1 MDDLSEDGPAGA
13 AAHGGPGG
21 CGPARFEDLGLEPRV
36 LEGVRGV
43 GFEALR
49 PIQAAAI
56 PVALAGRDVL
66 GLARTGTGKTAAFAL
81 PILDRLA
88 RGGAEPRPGPRPGP
102 GRPRA
107 LVLAPTRELSAQI
120 ADDFARLGAP
130 LGVRPVL
137 VIGGVNAGP
146 QRDAL
151 AASPDVVV
159 ATTGRLLDHVRAGT
173 VDLAGVEVLVLDEAD
188 RMVDMGF
195 LPDVRAVIDAV
206 GGARQ
211 TMMFS
216 ATMPP
221 EVQALAQGTLRDPR
235 IIDLGG
241 GLPAETIDHS
251 VVLVHEGTKPRLLRA
266 LLDAVEPGAR
276 VIVFVRT
283 KQRSKAIAYGLE
295 KRGASVALLHGD
307 RGQSSRAEAL
317 ARFRS
322 GDATVLVATD
332 LASRGLDV
340 EGVALVVN
348 HDVPLDPDQYVHR
361 IGRTGR
367 AERAGQAITFV
378 GEGDLS
384 DLRAIEFRIGARI
397 GRRAVGG
404 FPDLEDEDLTGRD
417 GPGRR
422 RRGGAAAARRSP
434 ARRSRGGRRRGRR
447 R

>member
-1 MDDLSEDGPAGA
+1 MDAPDGDGEAGDV
-13 AAHGGPGG
+13 PR
-21 CGPARFEDLGLEPRV
+21 RFEDLDLEPRV
-36 LEGVRGV
+36 LAGARGV

-56 PVALAGRDVL
+56 PEALAGRDVL

-88 RGGAEPRPGPRPGP
+88 RSGPPADRVG
-102 GRPRA
+102 PRA
-107 LVLAPTRELSAQI
+107 LILAPTRELCAQI
-120 ADDFARLGAP
+120 ADDVERLGVP
-130 LGVRPVL
+130 LGVAPAL
-137 VIGGVNAGP
+137 VIGGVSPAP

-151 AASPDVVV
+151 AARPDVGV
-159 ATTGRLLDHVRAGT
+159 APTGRLLDHVRAGAT
-173 VDLAGVEVLVLDEAD
+173 DLSGVEVLVLDEAD

-195 LPDVRAVIDAV
+195 LPDVRAVIEAV
-206 GGARQ
+206 GPARQ

-221 EVQALAQGTLRDPR
+221 EVQALAQGSLREPC
-235 IIDLGG
+235 ILDLGG
-241 GLPAETIDHS
+241 GLPAETIDHAA
-251 VVLVHEGTKPRLLRA
+251 VLVREGTKPRLLRA
-266 LLDAVEPGAR
+266 LLDALAPDAR

-283 KQRSKAIAYGLE
+283 KQRSKAVAHGLE
-295 KRGASVALLHGD
+295 KRGARVALLHGD
-307 RGQSSRAEAL
+307 RGQASRAEAL

-348 HDVPLDPDQYVHR
+348 HDVPLEPDQYVHR

-367 AERAGQAITFV
+367 AERAGEAITFV

-397 GRRAVGG
+397 PRRAVDG
-404 FPDLEDEDLTGRD
+404 FPELEDEDLAG
-417 GPGRR
+417 
-422 RRGGAAAARRSP
+422 RGGARRRPRGPSNGP
-434 ARRSRGGRRRGRR
+434 ARRSSARGGGSRARGGRRRRR
-447 R
+447 